1 MVPVLRTDSLAY
13 IKAYKAACLS
23 VLEKISDE
31 SVAELIELLG
41 KARHEGRRIFICGNG
56 GSAATAS
63 HFATDLGKGAS
74 LGREKRFKVL
84 SLTDNVPWI
93 TAMANDTDYSQ
104 IFVEQLRNYAEPED
118 VLLAFSGSGNS
129 PNVLRA
135 IHWANENRLVTIGI
149 TGHPGGKL
157 AELARH
163 PVVVPSSHMGVIE
176 DAHFVIQHILG
187 YFFMETEPAAG

>member
-1 MVPVLRTDSLAY
+1 MVPAVHADSLTY
-13 IKAYKAACLS
+13 IKAYKQKCLS
-23 VLEKISDE
+23 VLETISEDALA
-31 SVAELIELLG
+31 SLIELLQTG
-41 KARHEGRRIFICGNG
+41 RQEGRRIFICGNG

-104 IFVEQLRNYAEPED
+104 IFVEQLRNYAEPGD
-118 VLLAFSGSGNS
+118 ILLAFSGSGNS

-135 IHWANENRLVTIGI
+135 IDWANDNQLITVGI

-157 AELARH
+157 AETARH
-163 PVVVPSSHMGVIE
+163 PLVVQSSHMGVIE
-176 DAHFVIQHILG
+176 DAHFVMQHIVG
-187 YFFMETEPAAG
+187 YYFMETEPAAG